1 MAKEDTAPGG
11 LLSKVVRFVRNPTV
25 DWAELDSL
33 GESQESQ
40 YTRQKLKEMI
50 ERKRRNDFVRKR
62 EFDQLRKLRRR
73 EISPGAMHDDTPA
86 RTSFMSTGIGERSER
101 AETLRKINA
110 IEQQMSQQWWKAQG
124 PTPSGRQPIH
134 HERHEAERPAASDAG
149 ALGETTLPP
158 PISASEAGSWHD
170 PLQAFAP
177 TTPSALQ
184 RDSVINSEVPS
195 ALFRDDNAL
204 SPFALPTSEEA
215 GMAQAAPREEK
226 FVHEPDLEEAA
237 ILFANADYAGSARC
251 LNEVLARHAKDEP
264 AEQHEIWMTLFDLYR
279 ATGQQEPFDAL
290 AIDYAARYG
299 RSAPLWFSMPNQLGV
314 APAAEGEAQPQ
325 RELVWNAPATVGP
338 QTVAALQV
346 SLSRS
351 NPPWTLNWT
360 RLAAIEAPAL
370 GALIDLFGSWANQ
383 KVQLRFQGLAALQKV
398 LEAQTVAEDRTQ
410 DPQWWLL
417 RMALLR
423 LTGQADDFE
432 VVALDY
438 CVTYEVSP
446 PSWIDPKCGLLG
458 EAADAAQALDGAALA
473 AAQDAADG
481 MGGAASAAEL
491 IGEIEGD
498 AQPQLAPLEALVQ
511 KGRPFV
517 IACDRLIRIDFAAV
531 GSVLNWAA
539 AQQAQGCELHFRNL
553 HRLVAVFFNV
563 IGIGEHAWVE
573 PRKN

>member
-33 GESQESQ
+33 SENQESQ

-62 EFDQLRKLRRR
+62 EFDQLRKLRRK
-73 EISPGAMHDDTPA
+73 EIAPGAVHDDTPA
-86 RTSFMSTGIGERSER
+86 RTSFMSTGLGESSER

-124 PTPSGRQPIH
+124 TAPTARAPLRRDGGRPTAAEGPS
-134 HERHEAERPAASDAG
+134 S

-158 PISASEAGSWHD
+158 PISGADAGAWRD

-177 TTPSALQ
+177 TTPSALR
-184 RDSVINSEVPS
+184 RDTSINSEVPS

-204 SPFALPTSEEA
+204 NPFAPSASAAADAEPT
-215 GMAQAAPREEK
+215 APREEK

-237 ILFANADYAGSARC
+237 ILFANADYAGAARC
-251 LNEVLARHAKDEP
+251 LNEVLVRHAKDDP
-264 AEQHEIWMTLFDLYR
+264 ADQHEIWMTLFDLYR
-279 ATGQQEPFDAL
+279 ATGQQEPFEAL

-299 RSAPLWFSMPNQLGV
+299 RSAPLWFAMTAQRGA

-325 RELVWNAPATVGP
+325 RELVWNAPATLGQ
-338 QTVAALQV
+338 QTVTALQA
-346 SLSRS
+346 SLARA
-351 NPPWTLNWT
+351 NPPWTLNWG
-360 RLAAIEAPAL
+360 RLATIEAPAL
-370 GALIDLFGSWANQ
+370 GPLIELFGAWANQ
-383 KVQLRFQGLAALQKV
+383 KVKLRLQGLAALHKV
-398 LEAQTVAEDRTQ
+398 LQAHTVAEDRTQ

-432 VVALDY
+432 VMALDY

-446 PSWIDPKCGLLG
+446 PSWVDPKCSLLG
-458 EAADAAQALDGAALA
+458 DEAPAAPGPGDVPAMAPPQEEPAAPV
-473 AAQDAADG
+473 
-481 MGGAASAAEL
+481 AEL
-491 IGEIEGD
+491 AGEIEGD
-498 AQPQLAPLEALVQ
+498 AQPQLAPLEALMP

-539 AQQAQGCELHFRNL
+539 VQQAQGRELHFHNL
-553 HRLVAVFFNV
+553 HRLIAVFFNV
-563 IGIGEHAWVE
+563 IGISEHAWVE